1 MSRAG
6 RRRDTARGDGEQLP
20 HGALSNHDPHKGL
33 RNDVFS
39 KKKVIFTGINQISIK
54 ILSKFRKTL
63 GSKIL
68 IVSGDEERSRKS
80 RIFCHERNLQTGAG
94 KIHVYN
100 LFCQQKYLFFQLNPI
115 TSTGSTLLHLTVN
128 QNTPVDDFHTN
139 EVLMKSNCKE
149 SNF

>member
-6 RRRDTARGDGEQLP
+6 RRRDTAGGDGEQLP

-33 RNDVFS
+33 RNYVFFS
-39 KKKVIFTGINQISIK
+39 KKIIFSGINQISIK
-54 ILSKFRKTL
+54 ILSKFRNTV

-94 KIHVYN
+94 KIYTIQN
-100 LFCQQKYLFFQLNPI
+100 KKYRLEEMYIYVENI
-115 TSTGSTLLHLTVN
+115 TN
-128 QNTPVDDFHTN
+128 YKFAQI
-139 EVLMKSNCKE
+139 
-149 SNF
+149 

>member
-1 MSRAG
+1 MSGAG
-6 RRRDTARGDGEQLP
+6 RRRDTAGGDGEQLP
-20 HGALSNHDPHKGL
+20 HGALSNHDPHKGF
-33 RNDVFS
+33 RNYVFFFF
-39 KKKVIFTGINQISIK
+39 KNIIFTGIIQISIK

-100 LFCQQKYLFFQLNPI
+100 LFC
-115 TSTGSTLLHLTVN
+115 
-128 QNTPVDDFHTN
+128 
-139 EVLMKSNCKE
+139 
-149 SNF
+149 